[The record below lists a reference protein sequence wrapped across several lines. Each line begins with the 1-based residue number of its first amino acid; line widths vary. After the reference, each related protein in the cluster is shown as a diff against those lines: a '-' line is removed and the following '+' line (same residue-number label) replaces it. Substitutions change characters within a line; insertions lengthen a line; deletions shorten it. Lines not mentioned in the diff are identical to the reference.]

1 MLLRVRTTLF
11 SMEIFEHVKWET
23 LTALVKTAF
32 LQSHIDPTS
41 AQIMLSIM
49 KGKERWLSLQ
59 RIKELYF
66 HDVRIG

>member
-1 MLLRVRTTLF
+1 MLLRVKTTLF

-23 LTALVKTAF
+23 LVKTFF
-32 LQSHIDPTS
+32 LQSLIDPTS